1 MKTENDVEEPI
12 EEPVEDSLVGSIFA
26 VTDDWWG
33 FSAVGRDHH
42 PGACVQELPAQRRVL
57 MLKGTSAETKEKYR
71 RDEIVVVATETN
83 GLAKLT
89 VFSVRPWP
97 FRERKVRLLVAN
109 RLMGQLSETDL
120 TRLRSEMIR
129 QFGSQG

>member
-1 MKTENDVEEPI
+1 M
-12 EEPVEDSLVGSIFA
+12 
-26 VTDDWWG
+26 
-33 FSAVGRDHH
+33 
-42 PGACVQELPAQRRVL
+42 QELPAQRRVL

-71 RDEIVVVATETN
+71 RDEMVVVATETN